1 MTTSATLPRNASS
14 SSVAGGG
21 TERAASAMSYS
32 TKFTGRRGVFEGMP
46 ESSVLRGGGGG
57 GGGGGL
63 VGSKKNFVP
72 KDPFLTTEFCAW
84 SSKYF
89 AQPVFKLV
97 QEEDPEGPPRF
108 ERHWRFERNA
118 GVRTA
123 AKVSVMKGGQRVG
136 RHIPF
141 REGRGGGVA
150 SFHLSLLLRITRYFP
165 LNKGI
170 TN

>member
-14 SSVAGGG
+14 SSVTGSVAA

-57 GGGGGL
+57 GGGGSL

-97 QEEDPEGPPRF
+97 QEEDPEGPPKF

-118 GVRTA
+118 QVRTA
-123 AKVSVMKGGQRVG
+123 AKVSVMKGGQRVSM
-136 RHIPF
+136 HPV
-141 REGRGGGVA
+141 EGGVMGGGGC
-150 SFHLSLLLRITRYFP
+150 R
-165 LNKGI
+165 
-170 TN
+170 